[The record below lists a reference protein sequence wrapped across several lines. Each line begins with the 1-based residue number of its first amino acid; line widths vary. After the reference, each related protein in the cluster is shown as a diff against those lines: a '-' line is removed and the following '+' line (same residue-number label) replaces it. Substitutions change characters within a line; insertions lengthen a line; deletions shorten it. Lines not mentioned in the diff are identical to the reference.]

1 MIKKISFLLVSIL
14 VLASMAA
21 AESGSMK
28 FGEVVDM
35 LDQTKNT
42 SLAVKTNW
50 QELKG
55 REVNWTGKVVNV
67 KGGRG
72 RAEILAANKGR
83 PTYKG
88 HNLVLETY
96 DMTGAGDLKIGQ
108 TIKFK
113 GIINDFKGK
122 RGNPIIIYLNYVEL
136 K

>member
-1 MIKKISFLLVSIL
+1 MIRNISFLLASIL
-14 VLASMAA
+14 FLVSMAA

-55 REVNWTGKVVNV
+55 QEVNWSGKVVNV

-72 RAEILAANKGR
+72 RAEILSANKGR

-88 HNLVLETY
+88 YNLVLETY